1 VGTPARGRELRAR
14 GQRTLERLLE
24 AGATVFATR
33 GYHAARVD
41 DVVKAAKTSHG
52 TFYLYFS
59 SKEDLFRA
67 LAVDVAEQMVDLA
80 RDLPDLSP
88 GKRDT
93 YGALHDWLTRFD
105 ALYARYGPVIRTW
118 TEAEIVDSEMGKVGG
133 DLVVQFSRELEMRL
147 RVAAPDIDAGIA
159 ALAFVAMIERSNYYV
174 ESRQVRV
181 DRTQMVKTLARVMHA
196 GLFGSGVAPAP
207 TPVEPPAAAP
217 SRGDPAI
224 FLTPT
229 SGHEG

>member
-1 VGTPARGRELRAR
+1 MTQRAGTPARDRELRAR
-14 GQRTLERLLE
+14 GQQTLERLLE
-24 AGATVFATR
+24 AGTTVFATR

-67 LAVDVAEQMVDLA
+67 LAVDVAESMVLLA
-80 RDLPDLSP
+80 RELPDLAP
-88 GKRDT
+88 GSGDT
-93 YGALHDWLTRFD
+93 HGALHDWLERFD
-105 ALYARYGPVIRTW
+105 ALYTKHGPMIRTW

-147 RVAAPDIDAGIA
+147 RGAAPDIDAGIA

-174 ESRQVRV
+174 ETKQVQV
-181 DRTQMVKTLARVMHA
+181 DRVQMVATLARVMHA
-196 GLFGSGVAPAP
+196 GLYGTAP
-207 TPVEPPAAAP
+207 VPAANP
-217 SRGDPAI
+217 V
-224 FLTPT
+224 
-229 SGHEG
+229 